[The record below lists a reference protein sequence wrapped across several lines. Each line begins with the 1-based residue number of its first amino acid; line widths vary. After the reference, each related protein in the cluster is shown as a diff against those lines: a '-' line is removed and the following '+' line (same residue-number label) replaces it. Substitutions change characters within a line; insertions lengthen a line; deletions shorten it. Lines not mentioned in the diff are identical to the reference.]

1 MIRLEGQLEIDLLQD
16 ATGVRQ
22 AQIRSGRPLHASRI
36 LEGLVVE
43 EALQRLPLIFSLC
56 ATAQAATA
64 LRACEEALAITPSTA
79 NQQAR
84 EMLVWMESARE
95 HLLRIMLDWP
105 AYTDETV
112 EQDRLPEL
120 MQLLPAL
127 SRALY
132 GDSAPFSLNS
142 MPMPDVAAAQQ
153 AITHL
158 RELIG
163 SLIGAA
169 LPDSRS
175 YFADWLKRG
184 ETLPARLLQQL
195 RESGWDQ
202 LGQGNTSFMPFL
214 ESDALHE
221 RLTTTEADAFLAEP
235 VWQGSPCETTPL
247 QRQQSHPLIK
257 ELLAS
262 EGNGLL
268 TRLTA
273 RLAELQLIP
282 DLLQLGLKR
291 LTRAPTA
298 TARYAVVSGIGMA
311 QVEAARGRLFHRVE
325 IEEKRVRRYQILAP
339 TEWNFHPQG
348 VAMQGLLTLT
358 GNDEDALKK
367 QAMLWLN
374 AIDPCVGIKLQVRHD
389 A

>member
-1 MIRLEGQLEIDLLQD
+1 MIQLEGQLEIELLQD
-16 ATGVRQ
+16 AAGIRQ
-22 AQIRSGRPLHASRI
+22 AQIHSGRLLHASRI
-36 LEGLVVE
+36 LEGLAVE

-79 NQQAR
+79 HQQAR

-105 AYTDETV
+105 AYTDETI
-112 EQDRLPEL
+112 EQEKLPEL

-132 GDSAPFSLNS
+132 GDSAPFGLSS
-142 MPMPDVAAAQQ
+142 MPMLDMAAAQQ
-153 AITHL
+153 VITNL

-169 LPDSRS
+169 LPDSRG
-175 YFADWLKRG
+175 YFDDWIKRG

-202 LGQGNTSFMPFL
+202 LGRGDTTFMPTL
-214 ESDALHE
+214 ESDTLHE
-221 RLTTTEADAFLAEP
+221 RFTTADADTFLAEP

-247 QRQQSHPLIK
+247 QRQQSQPLIK

-298 TARYAVVSGIGMA
+298 TARYAVVSGIGLA
-311 QVEAARGRLFHRVE
+311 QEEAARGRLIHRVE
-325 IEEKRVRRYQILAP
+325 IEDKKVRRYQILAP
-339 TEWNFHPQG
+339 TEWNFHPRG

-358 GNDEDALKK
+358 GSDEDELKK